1 MRVALHMS
9 ALGGK
14 ADIAD
19 GSYELFRPEKFIS
32 AVSEIFMVT
41 LWSPASL
48 LKSQA
53 SEKGLPLKGLN
64 GGAEGI

>member
-1 MRVALHMS
+1 MS

-32 AVSEIFMVT
+32 AVSEIFVVT
-41 LWSPASL
+41 LWSPAQNAASL

-53 SEKGLPLKGLN
+53 SEKDCL
-64 GGAEGI
+64 